1 MGLVKVQA
9 VRDGNLHRLHVRA
22 AVVLRMTGQAAV
34 PGQHLLQLRARKS
47 LLASSIVL
55 RAQPPEHSRPAR
67 GVVPQIVERIMRP
80 ARIGVVVHRLGHVPG
95 RLARHALPHKGPL
108 VSSVKQS
115 LPDLVKSP
123 ATWPHVHR
131 RQPFAVVADHSGV
144 KNQLAPPR
152 QPSLGVDRCTRV
164 TGALE

>member
-55 RAQPPEHSRPAR
+55 YSTRS
-67 GVVPQIVERIMRP
+67 
-80 ARIGVVVHRLGHVPG
+80 
-95 RLARHALPHKGPL
+95 AL
-108 VSSVKQS
+108 
-115 LPDLVKSP
+115 
-123 ATWPHVHR
+123 
-131 RQPFAVVADHSGV
+131 
-144 KNQLAPPR
+144 
-152 QPSLGVDRCTRV
+152 
-164 TGALE
+164 